1 MINIKELTPKKIPG
15 KTSLFVTTP
24 YNPDVVKALKAC
36 APFSYTK
43 KDNIWEI
50 PTTRLAKF
58 VNEVSGIDDI
68 CIELK
73 SEKKS
78 LPVEDIKLFKHKTKP
93 YPYQEDGIKYGLTHN
108 KWLLLDAPGLGK
120 TLQMIYLAEELKKRE
135 GIKHCLIVCGLNT
148 LKTNWEKEIQK
159 HSTLSCRILGKK
171 VTKKGTVNFGSIPER
186 LSELKKPLKEFFL
199 IVNIETLRNDD
210 IIKELTKGKNSY
222 DMIVF
227 DECHTAK
234 NPQSTQGKN
243 LLKLNSKY
251 MIGLTGTLLLNNPL
265 DCYVPLKWIGADRS
279 TYGNFKQQYVQYG
292 GFYKNEFIGYK
303 NIPVLKDQLAEVSL
317 RRTEDL
323 LDLPDKTFINEEL
336 DMCDRQQKFYQN
348 IVDGIFD
355 EIDKVQLKRT
365 NILALI
371 ARLRQATACPSI
383 LTTEDVPSAKQ
394 DRCCELVDQITS
406 NGNKVVIFSTFKQ
419 TVYELAE
426 KLKEYSPLVCTGD
439 YSDSEISS
447 NIDIFQQDKE
457 HKVFIATW
465 QKCGTGITLNAAS
478 YAIFIDTPFTAGQ
491 YEQAWKRIHRIGS
504 KKPVFIY
511 NLISTNTFDERVKYL
526 VDSKSVVSDYIVDN
540 VVDERTFNVL
550 QQFIMD
556 LK

>member
-1 MINIKELTPKKIPG
+1 M
-15 KTSLFVTTP
+15 
-24 YNPDVVKALKAC
+24 
-36 APFSYTK
+36 
-43 KDNIWEI
+43 
-50 PTTRLAKF
+50 
-58 VNEVSGIDDI
+58 
-68 CIELK
+68 
-73 SEKKS
+73 
-78 LPVEDIKLFKHKTKP
+78 
-93 YPYQEDGIKYGLTHN
+93 
-108 KWLLLDAPGLGK
+108 LGK
-120 TLQMIYLAEELKKRE
+120 IISKYITEE
-135 GIKHCLIVCGLNT
+135 HCSVYD
-148 LKTNWEKEIQK
+148 
-159 HSTLSCRILGKK
+159 LGVKDIH
-171 VTKKGTVNFGSIPER
+171 NYYA
-186 LSELKKPLKEFFL
+186 
-199 IVNIETLRNDD
+199 NDV
-210 IIKELTKGKNSY
+210 LVHN
-222 DMIVF
+222 
-227 DECHTAK
+227 CK
-234 NPQSTQGKN
+234 NPTSQQGKN

-383 LTTEDVPSAKQ
+383 LTTEDVPSVKQ

-426 KLKEYSPLVCTGD
+426 KLRGYSPLVCTGD
-439 YSDSEISS
+439 YSDAEISS

-511 NLISTNTFDERVKYL
+511 NLIASNTFDERVKYL

>member
-1 MINIKELTPKKIPG
+1 MINIKELTPHKIPG

-93 YPYQEDGIKYGLTHN
+93 YPYQEEGIKYGLTHN

-186 LSELKKPLKEFFL
+186 LAELKNPLKEFFL

-210 IIKELTKGKNSY
+210 IIKELVKGKNTY

-383 LTTEDVPSAKQ
+383 LTTEGVPSVKQ

-439 YSDSEISS
+439 YSDAEISS
-447 NIDIFQQDKE
+447 NIDIFQNDKE

-511 NLISTNTFDERVKYL
+511 NLIATNTFDERVKYL